1 MLNIQKIRSKKQ
13 SIIALGSHIPILQSI
28 LDFDYLAGKEGPSVI
43 AIIASGRKNVRLF
56 WGEKDVLIP
65 VYPTL
70 AHLPASVKNEITLFL
85 NLTSGRRVL
94 SSTVE
99 LLDSLPN
106 LLGGALFAENVPEK
120 HSIEIFNK
128 IKPGSRI
135 KSGMTSGQF
144 IVGPASVGLMIPGH
158 LKLGAIA
165 GTDAEQLMDSHVFEP
180 GSVAVFSSSGG
191 MTGELIRL
199 VTTVQKRISFS
210 LSFGGDRFPILT
222 PVEAFLAAEHD
233 PQTKHIVY
241 FGELGGYDEYELV
254 DLIKQKKVTK
264 PIITY
269 IGGTISAMFEKPPQF
284 GHAKA
289 MASRGEET
297 AQAKTKALKS
307 VGVKAAQSF
316 EEFIDFVK
324 KIKIKDNIPLP
335 DGNPHVKRALRL
347 LEGGLKNDLPYE
359 GSTERS
365 EGRDV
370 QKVLSKMQQRTHA
383 LFMNSISQDKDGSV
397 EIVGEEMLSMAT
409 KRSFG
414 HIVGSML
421 LGRQLKSKDTAEFI
435 ELIMKLLVDHGPYVS
450 GAINTMIAA
459 RAGKDLV
466 SSLASGLLT
475 IGPRFG
481 GAINQAA
488 QHWLEGVAESIDPDE
503 YVERSAK
510 QNKRISGI
518 GHRKYRVDTPD
529 PRVNVILTFAKKLN
543 KSPYT
548 LFAKSIEAV
557 TTAKKANLILNVDG
571 AIAAVLLDVLS
582 QKEKIS
588 PEELQELIN
597 IEFFNALFV
606 LSRSVGFTAHY
617 LDQRRKDEGLFR
629 LSPKEVGFAE

>member
-1 MLNIQKIRSKKQ
+1 MLNIHKIRKQNQ
-13 SIIALGSHIPILQSI
+13 SIIALGSHIPILQSM
-28 LDFDYLAGKEGPSVI
+28 LDFDYLAGKSEPSVK
-43 AIIASGRKNVRLF
+43 AIIASGRKNMRFF
-56 WGEKDVLIP
+56 WGDSDVLIP

-70 AHLPASVKNEITLFL
+70 VEVPAFIKKEITLFL
-85 NLTSGRRVL
+85 NLTSGRRIL
-94 SSTVE
+94 SSTLD

-106 LLGGALFAENVPEK
+106 LVGGALFAENVPEK
-120 HSIEIFNK
+120 HALEMYSK
-128 IKPGSRI
+128 VKTGSSMVDGR
-135 KSGMTSGQF
+135 F

-165 GTDAEQLMDSHVFEP
+165 GTEADQLIDSHVFEP
-180 GSVAVFSSSGG
+180 GNVAVFSSSGG

-199 VTTVQKRISFS
+199 VTTAQKRISFS
-210 LSFGGDRFPILT
+210 LSFGGDRFPVLT
-222 PVEAFLAAEHD
+222 PVEAFLAAEKD
-233 PQTKHIVY
+233 PQTEHIVY

-254 DLIKQKKVTK
+254 ELIKKKKITK
-264 PIITY
+264 HIITY
-269 IGGTISAMFEKPPQF
+269 IGGTISEMFEKPPQF

-289 MASRGEET
+289 MANRGEET
-297 AQAKTKALKS
+297 AQAKTIALKE
-307 VGVKAAQSF
+307 VGVQAAQSF
-316 EEFIDFVK
+316 TEFIEYVK
-324 KIKIKDNIPLP
+324 KIKTIKTNIPHP
-335 DGNPHVKRALRL
+335 DGYPLP
-347 LEGGLKNDLPYE
+347 EGG
-359 GSTERS
+359 SI
-365 EGRDV
+365 
-370 QKVLSKMQQRTHA
+370 QKIQSRTHS

-421 LGRQLKSKDTAEFI
+421 LGRQLKSNHTAEFI

-488 QHWLEGVAESIDPDE
+488 DHWIEGVTKNIDPNDYVESI
-503 YVERSAK
+503 AK
-510 QNKRISGI
+510 QKKRISGI
-518 GHRKYRVDTPD
+518 GHRKYRTDMPD
-529 PRVNVILTFAKKLN
+529 PRVGVILEFTRMLKKSPHATFAKN
-543 KSPYT
+543 
-548 LFAKSIEAV
+548 IEKV
-557 TTAKKANLILNVDG
+557 TSAKKANLILNVDG
-571 AIAAVLLDVLS
+571 AIAAVLLDLLTE
-582 QKEKIS
+582 KENIS
-588 PEELQELIN
+588 AEELHELID

-629 LSPKEVGFAE
+629 LSPKDVSFIPPHHT